1 MFDDVLSAATLI
13 GVASVFAAAVA
24 TLGSTPER
32 DSVATEKSTAVAANA
47 SGSAAS
53 TGSHSGAGP
62 VPRSHSSASPVPI
75 YDLPRVVVR
84 GQRTRDGDVL
94 ADVTTPGRNDAAALP
109 ER

>member
-1 MFDDVLSAATLI
+1 MFDDVLSSAALI

-24 TLGSTPER
+24 TLGSTPEG
-32 DSVATEKSTAVAANA
+32 DSVATERSTAVAANA

-53 TGSHSGAGP
+53 TGPPPAAGP
-62 VPRSHSSASPVPI
+62 GPV

-84 GQRTRDGDVL
+84 GHRTRDGDVL
-94 ADVTTPGRNDAAALP
+94 ADGTTPGRADESDLP